1 MRRFPFI
8 KPSEPIQQ
16 ASPPT
21 GNAYIS
27 ECKFDGFRAQ
37 LHKQGSDV
45 QIYSRNGKWMPRFK
59 PMLEPLSRLP
69 AKSVIIDAELV
80 ALNAQGLPD
89 FRALMGGQNHSLAC
103 MCFDMLELNGKDMRA
118 LPLVKRRAAL
128 KKLLAKADMAELS
141 FSEDQEDPNALLARL
156 DALGMEGIVAKLKSQ
171 PYVSGKNNGWIKV
184 KCHAWRKA
192 NAGRTT
198 MFAKKR

>member
-8 KPSEPIQQ
+8 KPSEPVQHT
-16 ASPPT
+16 SPPT
-21 GNAYIS
+21 GDAYIS

-37 LHKQGSDV
+37 LHKQGIEV
-45 QIYSRNGKWMPRFK
+45 HIYSRNGKWMPRFK

-69 AKSVIIDAELV
+69 AKSIIVDAELV
-80 ALNAQGLPD
+80 ALNAKGLPD

-103 MCFDMLELNGKDMRA
+103 MCFDLLELNGKDMRP

-128 KKLLAKADMAELS
+128 KKLLAKADIPELA
-141 FSEDQEDPNALLARL
+141 FSEEQGDPIALLARL
-156 DALGMEGIVAKLKSQ
+156 DALSMEGIVAKLRNQ

-184 KCHAWRKA
+184 KCHAWRKT
-192 NAGRTT
+192 NAGRTSL
-198 MFAKKR
+198 FAKRR